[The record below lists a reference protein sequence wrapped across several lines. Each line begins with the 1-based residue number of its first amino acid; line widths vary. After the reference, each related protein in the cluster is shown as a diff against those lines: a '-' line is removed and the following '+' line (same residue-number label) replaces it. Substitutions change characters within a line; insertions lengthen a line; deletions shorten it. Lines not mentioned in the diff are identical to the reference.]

1 MRSMAYTL
9 TQLANVEEAIAS
21 GTLRVELNGRLV
33 VYQSLADLI
42 RLRDMM
48 KAELA
53 VETPASARGRAWN
66 PVTGTGL

>member
-1 MRSMAYTL
+1 MAYTL
-9 TQLANVEEAIAS
+9 EQLANVEEAIAS

-53 VETPASARGRAWN
+53 VTTPVSARGRAWN
-66 PVTGTGL
+66 PVTGSGL

>member
-1 MRSMAYTL
+1 MAYTIQ
-9 TQLANVEEAIAS
+9 QLESVEEAIAS

-53 VETPASARGRAWN
+53 VVTPISARGRAWN
-66 PVTGTGL
+66 PISSSGL

>member
-1 MRSMAYTL
+1 MAYTL

-21 GTLRVELNGRLV
+21 GTLRVEINGRLV
-33 VYQSLADLI
+33 IYQSLADLI
-42 RLRDMM
+42 SLRETM

-53 VETPASARGRAWN
+53 VATPIAARGRAWN